1 MKIAA
6 LVFGLWSAF
15 ASAEEFNFNHEKDIE
30 TEFKQDLWN
39 YFAACDASPR
49 NNALRDEEIDCAYN
63 KISRFD
69 LNRDKSFS
77 RDEIMNFIR
86 TGLQHNW
93 FVGQKADGVLEF
105 DRNGDRRLSEVE
117 VRDLFVRA
125 ENPSAD

>member
-6 LVFGLWSAF
+6 LVLGLWSAF
-15 ASAEEFNFNHEKDIE
+15 ASAEEFNLNHEKDIE

-39 YFAACDASPR
+39 YFASCDATPR

-63 KISRFD
+63 KIARFD
-69 LNRDKSFS
+69 LNRDRSFS

-86 TGLQHNW
+86 TGLRHNW

-105 DRNGDRRLSEVE
+105 DRNGDRRLSEAE
-117 VRDLFVRA
+117 VRDLFFLA
-125 ENPSAD
+125 ENPSAN